1 MLNVTVELGDTYMGY
16 ERWLPSPPKV
26 EKPRSTFNATSL
38 AYIGDCIYELYAR
51 RHFLLPPL
59 NIEEYND
66 RVMAVVRCET
76 QDAMLQKLINDNYLS
91 QEERDVLRWGR
102 NIGSAKTRT
111 KKRAGVAVYNR
122 ASSLETLVSYLG
134 SFAQRK
140 RNCIWVGYLY
150 LTNVQ
155 RLEEIMVKLGFSADA
170 STQFME
176 KKSNT
181 LFFHFLQAVRIFIQ
195 VCAIRQQPCDEY
207 KRLHKPSKTETSSQ
221 FLWIKGPTLPEKI
234 QMSWM

>member
-1 MLNVTVELGDTYMGY
+1 MAATLPLLSYAPLVRASSVDTQQRLSYNPHRTYPKKPEESLSSTTSTASYTDRHRTNISISDLVKRDRPINRQVELGDTYMGY

-91 QEERDVLRWGR
+91 QEERFVLYV
-102 NIGSAKTRT
+102 ITFFLSFF
-111 KKRAGVAVYNR
+111 
-122 ASSLETLVSYLG
+122 SSFPQY
-134 SFAQRK
+134 A
-140 RNCIWVGYLY
+140 
-150 LTNVQ
+150 
-155 RLEEIMVKLGFSADA
+155 
-170 STQFME
+170 
-176 KKSNT
+176 
-181 LFFHFLQAVRIFIQ
+181 
-195 VCAIRQQPCDEY
+195 
-207 KRLHKPSKTETSSQ
+207 
-221 FLWIKGPTLPEKI
+221 
-234 QMSWM
+234 